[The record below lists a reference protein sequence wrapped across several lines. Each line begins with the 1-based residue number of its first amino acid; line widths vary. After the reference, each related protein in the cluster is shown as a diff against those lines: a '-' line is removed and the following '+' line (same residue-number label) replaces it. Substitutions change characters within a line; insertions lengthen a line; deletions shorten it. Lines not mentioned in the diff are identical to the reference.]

1 MTDEV
6 KEYAEKRIWESGIR
20 RVTAHYPQ
28 FESREQVDEW
38 IDTASRSL
46 HEEFEIIVFPSVH
59 SIDMKQYKDLLWCL
73 KKNEDNVDIEVLK
86 TRYKTGYDALREQIK
101 TMTNKMIKEV
111 ALEGVLIKRE
121 DADEQIRWI
130 NSAIEES
137 GLLNQIGKAVFQEKD
152 INLVKSLIL
161 ELKEVIRKAVEVSD
175 NSGAKIDRRVL
186 EEALNLLQG
195 NINRMCVT
203 EDEKELESMY
213 QWAKRRIDT
222 IYEYNKRKLERRMQW
237 AK

>member
-20 RVTAHYPQ
+20 RVQEHYPQ

-59 SIDMKQYKDLLWCL
+59 SIDMEQYKDLLWCL

-101 TMTNKMIKEV
+101 TITNKMIKEV
-111 ALEGVLIKRE
+111 VLEEVLIKRE
-121 DADEQIRWI
+121 NADEQIRWI

-137 GLLNQIGKAVFQEKD
+137 GLLKQIGKAVFQEKD
-152 INLVKSLIL
+152 INFVKSLVL
-161 ELKEVIRKAVEVSD
+161 KLKEVIRKAVEVSD

-186 EEALNLLQG
+186 EEALNSLQG

-222 IYEYNKRKLERRMQW
+222 IYEYNKRKLERRMQ
-237 AK
+237 